1 MNLRTTQDLK
11 QVDEDLKQINLRK
24 QMILTKMIVNSI
36 NEVDENLPHE
46 DLANSIA
53 FIMHEYYSKQN
64 RVDFLKAKGTKQGP
78 S

>member
-1 MNLRTTQDLK
+1 MNLKTSKQLK
-11 QVDEDLKQINLRK
+11 QVNDTINHINLRK

-46 DLANSIA
+46 DLASSIA

-64 RVDFLKAKGTKQGP
+64 RLDFLKTLKNLLT
-78 S
+78 

>member
-1 MNLRTTQDLK
+1 MNLKTSKQLK
-11 QVDEDLKQINLRK
+11 EGNDTINHINLRK
-24 QMILTKMIVNSI
+24 QMILTKMLVNSI

-64 RVDFLKAKGTKQGP
+64 KK
-78 S
+78 